1 MIRNSANYSRA
12 RKLRRPWFTWTRFFL
27 VLLLGFCAA
36 QTWYIFYRSSWFALQ
51 EIEIQGNNLLSE
63 KRVLEVSGLVPGIR
77 IFELDF
83 EALRLQ
89 MLEQEP
95 LLQSVRILQLSPNR
109 LQIRLEERRA
119 VFWLK
124 NGEEYL
130 AVAADGVFLPLTA
143 DFQTPR
149 VLIRLTEMERV
160 QRVLSPR
167 LLNMIR
173 HWTGLL
179 EHSSVSDYRYLSF
192 EDREQIKLVFQ
203 DVDILIEETDSF
215 HKHQYKILPFLK
227 KVKMEGKQLRYID
240 IRFDNMVVK
249 FG

>member
-1 MIRNSANYSRA
+1 MNRSFASYSRA
-12 RKLRRPWFTWTRFFL
+12 RKPGQPWFSWVRFFL
-27 VLLLGFCAA
+27 VLLLVFCLA

-51 EIEIQGNNLLSE
+51 EIEILGNRLLSE

-83 EALRLQ
+83 DALRTR
-89 MLEQEP
+89 MLESEP

-124 NGEEYL
+124 NDEEYL

-143 DFQTPR
+143 DFQTPK
-149 VLIRLTEMERV
+149 VLIRLTEEER
-160 QRVLSPR
+160 QKRVLSPR
-167 LLNMIR
+167 LLNLIR

-192 EDREQIKLVFQ
+192 EDRDQIKLVFQ
-203 DVDILIEETDSF
+203 DIDIFIEETDSF
-215 HKHQYKILPFLK
+215 HKHQDKILPFLK